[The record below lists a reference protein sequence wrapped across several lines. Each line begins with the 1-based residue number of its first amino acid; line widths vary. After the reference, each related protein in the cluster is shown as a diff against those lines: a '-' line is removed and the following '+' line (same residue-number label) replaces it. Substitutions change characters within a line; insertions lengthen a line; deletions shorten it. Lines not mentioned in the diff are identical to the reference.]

1 MMMTDRND
9 DILEDIFA
17 QARTVA
23 PTPSDD
29 LIARVMAGATVP
41 QSAAA
46 RPTPRRSLGQQVL
59 DLLGGWTAVSGLVTA
74 TCAGVWIGV
83 SPPESVQDYTATYFG
98 DEISVSLF
106 NEDAIFAAGDFFDG

>member
-9 DILEDIFA
+9 DMLDDIFA
-17 QARTVA
+17 QARAVA

-29 LIARVMAGATVP
+29 LIARVMAGAALPKPVLHP
-41 QSAAA
+41 A
-46 RPTPRRSLGQQVL
+46 PRRSLGQQVL

-83 SPPESVQDYTATYFG
+83 APPSSVQDYTATYFG
-98 DEISVSLF
+98 DEISVSIF
-106 NEDAIFAAGDFFDG
+106 SEDTVFATGDFFDG

>member
-1 MMMTDRND
+1 MTDLND

-17 QARTVA
+17 QARAVA
-23 PTPSDD
+23 PVPSDD

-41 QSAAA
+41 QAVPQPA
-46 RPTPRRSLGQQVL
+46 PRRSLGQQVL

-83 SPPESVQDYTATYFG
+83 APPASVENYTATYFG
-98 DEISVSLF
+98 DEINVSIF
-106 NEDAIFAAGDFFDG
+106 SEDAIFATGDFFDG

>member
-9 DILEDIFA
+9 DMLDDIFA
-17 QARTVA
+17 QARAVA

-29 LIARVMAGATVP
+29 LIARVMAGATLP
-41 QSAAA
+41 KPALHPA
-46 RPTPRRSLGQQVL
+46 PRRSLGQQVL

-83 SPPESVQDYTATYFG
+83 APPSSVQDYTATYFG
-98 DEISVSLF
+98 DEISVSIF
-106 NEDAIFAAGDFFDG
+106 SEDAIFATGDFFDG

>member
-17 QARTVA
+17 QARAVA

-29 LIARVMAGATVP
+29 LIARVMAGVPVP
-41 QSAAA
+41 QVASQPA
-46 RPTPRRSLGQQVL
+46 PRRSLGQQVL
-59 DLLGGWTAVSGLVTA
+59 DILGGWTAVSGLVTA

-106 NEDAIFAAGDFFDG
+106 SEEAIFATGDFFDG